1 MSLAAPSC
9 VQKLRTASPAPCSE
23 LWSVCLFREPDV
35 GNPPVR
41 FDEREQE
48 TEPCQTGLRRR
59 RESTVNSHRE
69 AKATAPVLDSTPDF
83 THRPRG
89 KKFSCCFNA
98 GCGAKNLIPQRLDIP
113 DYDRKTRRQSQKE
126 DSVANRALELL
137 TSSSGAAIECDAIVG
152 YQSARR

>member
-69 AKATAPVLDSTPDF
+69 AKATAPVLDST
-83 THRPRG
+83 RG
-89 KKFSCCFNA
+89 
-98 GCGAKNLIPQRLDIP
+98 GCAPTWKSSPL
-113 DYDRKTRRQSQKE
+113 
-126 DSVANRALELL
+126 RAVFKL
-137 TSSSGAAIECDAIVG
+137 TLTEGL
-152 YQSARR
+152 